1 MGIPKIAAR
10 AGMPTTYVALLL
22 WSDDGH
28 KANRAPAKTRLWRRH
43 IPTCRECVYGRA
55 AIYRAP
61 PSLPLVCRSRRRS
74 KMPLPSLRPA
84 PPAGKTMAA
93 AVRLFIA
100 EQQSQQQPLTHRCAP
115 RVQGVA
121 AGVLK
126 LFPDFAMILHLMKR
140 MKLTSYSLS
149 GSPPSTL

>member
-10 AGMPTTYVALLL
+10 AGMSTYVALLL

-28 KANRAPAKTRLWRRH
+28 KANRAPAKTRLRRWRRH

-74 KMPLPSLRPA
+74 KMPLPSLRA
-84 PPAGKTMAA
+84 ARGKDVDRGDCDGRPSFYCRATVTTTTARSRIGVHHVCKVMAA
-93 AVRLFIA
+93 
-100 EQQSQQQPLTHRCAP
+100 
-115 RVQGVA
+115 GD
-121 AGVLK
+121 LK
-126 LFPDFAMILHLMKR
+126 LFPDFAMKQR
-140 MKLTSYSLS
+140 TA
-149 GSPPSTL
+149 